1 MLKVNTVH
9 PICTGTRR
17 SRPTISIQT
26 QNREIQQ
33 SNASKVSKY
42 SKLFITDFLG
52 KHKTHFAS
60 SANFAD
66 CSGPGVA
73 GADLWCPGW
82 LWQGSLL
89 LSAWEQQQLGW
100 LDSLDSL
107 DCRLGASLSLRV
119 SWLALGLPWPH
130 SAWLSPS
137 ITGRDPVTQNI
148 RHGCFRRM
156 RMETERVSFPKRP
169 TFHKTN

>member
-82 LWQGSLL
+82 LWPGSLL

-100 LDSLDSL
+100 PDSL
-107 DCRLGASLSLRV
+107 DCRLGASLSPCQLTRTRPT
-119 SWLALGLPWPH
+119 LAPLGLTQPFHHRPWP
-130 SAWLSPS
+130 SYTKYTP
-137 ITGRDPVTQNI
+137 
-148 RHGCFRRM
+148 RM
-156 RMETERVSFPKRP
+156 F
-169 TFHKTN
+169 